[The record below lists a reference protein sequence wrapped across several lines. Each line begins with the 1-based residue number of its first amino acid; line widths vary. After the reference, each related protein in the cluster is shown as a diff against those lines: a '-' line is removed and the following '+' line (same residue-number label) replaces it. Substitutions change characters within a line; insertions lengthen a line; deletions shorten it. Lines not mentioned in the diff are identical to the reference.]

1 MSLSDANLD
10 INLKE
15 IINTTKY
22 QERGVGGIIT
32 KGTMYMGY
40 PR

>member
-1 MSLSDANLD
+1 MSDATKE

-15 IINTTKY
+15 ILEHTKY
-22 QERGVGGIIT
+22 GSDGMGGIIT